1 MTMGPTG
8 RSEARTRKAFAWER
22 LGILPTRWRY
32 LCNHS
37 AFRQA
42 PLRTAGRILYWRIR
56 CLLGISAVIEFP
68 RWDARFFLPAWRG
81 GEGTT
86 MYFAV
91 REDYEIEL
99 AHLDRFVSPG
109 NIVVDAGAGCGIY
122 TVAAAKLVGN
132 AGRVIAFEPSARLAL
147 VLKHNIKLNGLN
159 NVRLYC
165 EALSNREGHARLYHH
180 CRCVAYSISPGDSN
194 KTRFDEVTTTTLDSM
209 LEREGIDRIDFL
221 KMDIEG
227 AEELALRGGK
237 SLFAKSHPVIIF
249 EINPSAARRF
259 GLDADGAWRHLRGLR
274 YRFFALDEAGE
285 LSPLKSVLDESQYAF
300 ENVIAIHKDD
310 IHRFWKRGGYI

>member
-1 MTMGPTG
+1 MTMGHSG
-8 RSEARTRKAFAWER
+8 RSEAKTRKASVRER
-22 LGILPTRWRY
+22 LGTLPTRSRY
-32 LCNHS
+32 LCSHP

-42 PLRTAGRILYWRIR
+42 PLRTIGRLLYWRIR
-56 CLLGISAVIEFP
+56 CLLGISAIIELP
-68 RWDARFFLPAWRG
+68 RWGARFFLPAWRG

-86 MYFAV
+86 MYFVA

-99 AHLDRFVSPG
+99 SHLERFVSPG

-132 AGRVIAFEPSARLAL
+132 AGRVIAFEPSAKLAS
-147 VLKHNIKLNGLN
+147 VIEKNIKLNELN
-159 NVRLYC
+159 NTQLYC

-194 KTRFDEVTTTTLDSM
+194 KTRFDEVVTTTLDSM

-237 SLFAKSHPVIIF
+237 TLFAKSHPVIVF
-249 EINPSAARRF
+249 EVNPSAARRF
-259 GLDADGAWRHLRGLR
+259 GLDPDGAWRHLQRLQ
-274 YRFFALDEAGE
+274 YRFFALDEAAK
-285 LSPLKSVLDESQYAF
+285 LSPLKSLIDESQYAF

-310 IHRFWKRGGYI
+310 IHRFWKQGGYI